1 MNVLFFFFRYAIL
14 SVYSQVENLDMSNKF
29 MQLFGYPFLFLSFF
43 FFWHERPF
51 YSQPALKCHWVISKT
66 KPLFP
71 KNYFPS
77 KCMKLR
83 YLLGPLNLFL
93 GESSATNSRQ
103 TLHFFNLSRHWL
115 QLEGSSES
123 ISTHFWSR
131 AGSLLNIAEHGKPL
145 LCKEKS
151 NLPWNWKVG
160 AKQPRP
166 KWELYSEYC
175 SFKTQ

>member
-1 MNVLFFFFRYAIL
+1 
-14 SVYSQVENLDMSNKF
+14 
-29 MQLFGYPFLFLSFF
+29 MQLFGYPFLCPPPHHFLLKTFLF
-43 FFWHERPF
+43 PTYF
-51 YSQPALKCHWVISKT
+51 YSQPALKYHWVISKT

-71 KNYFPS
+71 ENCFPS
-77 KCMKLR
+77 KCMKLC

-103 TLHFFNLSRHWL
+103 TLHFFNMSRGWL

-123 ISTHFWSR
+123 DSTQFWSTT
-131 AGSLLNIAEHGKPL
+131 GSLLNIAEHGKPL

-160 AKQPRP
+160 AKQPWP
-166 KWELYSEYC
+166 NCELYSEFS
-175 SFKTQ
+175 SFETH